1 MASAHWRKWLGF
13 SAFVPAVA
21 LSFMEQSILLVALP
35 TMQRDLGA
43 TDLQLQWCINAY
55 LLAIAVFVL
64 ISGKIGDRIG
74 HRRALWWGVAGFALS
89 SLVCAVSQSTI
100 LIIVARGFQGL
111 SAALMFP
118 AQTALIPRLF
128 PPELRGRANGMIVST
143 GSLFLII
150 GPLIGG
156 YLTENLSWRWIF
168 WINLPVAAIGLY
180 LIRVFLPKSETVKS
194 KIDLPG
200 FVFFAIGIS
209 ALTICFMET
218 ANWGWHSTETW
229 VFMAIV
235 VLFFSL
241 LLYRERKA
249 LHPFL
254 ELSLFKKPVFAAI
267 NINVAIVQ
275 FIMMVSVIRSIYF
288 QDILG
293 YTPAQTGWMIF
304 VSACPVFFMS
314 TIAGWLSDHFGSRL
328 PIAIGYVSLI
338 FSFVWFGFF
347 PTPGLPSLMIG
358 LIAFGIGLPSILTP
372 SFASAMSSVP
382 LEKAGVAF
390 GVILTLRM
398 LGGTIGLALINLF
411 VAAVQQSQ
419 IAEKGLE
426 AASVATF
433 SAVHFALAF
442 LILLAFAATFVLYK
456 RKSTHQLPKTPAEG
470 WD

>member
-1 MASAHWRKWLGF
+1 MPVHWRKWLGF

-21 LSFMEQSILLVALP
+21 LGFMEQSILLVALP
-35 TMQRDLGA
+35 TMQGDLNA
-43 TDLQLQWCINAY
+43 TDLELQWCVNAY

-64 ISGKIGDRIG
+64 ISGKLGDRIG

-89 SLVCAVSQSTI
+89 SLVCGASRSAALFI
-100 LIIVARGFQGL
+100 AARGFQGL

-118 AQTALIPRLF
+118 SQTAMIPRLF
-128 PPELRGRANGMIVST
+128 PPEQRGRANGMIVSI

-156 YLTENLSWRWIF
+156 YLTEHLSWRWIF
-168 WINLPVAAIGLY
+168 WINLPIAAAGLY
-180 LIRVFLPKSETVKS
+180 LIRAFLPKTNPIKS
-194 KIDLPG
+194 RIDFPG
-200 FVFFAIGIS
+200 FFYFAISAG
-209 ALTICFMET
+209 ALTVCFMEA
-218 ANWGWHSTETW
+218 ANWGWESPETW
-229 VFMAIV
+229 SCMAAAL
-235 VLFFSL
+235 LFGL
-241 LLYRERKA
+241 LLFCRERKA
-249 LHPFL
+249 PHPFL
-254 ELSLFKKPVFAAI
+254 EITLFKKPLFAAI

-304 VSACPVFFMS
+304 ASACPVFFMS
-314 TIAGWLSDHFGSRL
+314 TISGWLSDRFTPKL
-328 PIAIGYVSLI
+328 PIAIGYVALI
-338 FSFVWFGFF
+338 ISFVWFGFA
-347 PTPGLPSLMIG
+347 PKPGLTSLLVALVI
-358 LIAFGIGLPSILTP
+358 FGIGIPSILTP

-390 GVILTLRM
+390 GMILTLRM

-411 VAAVQQSQ
+411 VSGVQHSQMKKMGVEEASAV
-419 IAEKGLE
+419 
-426 AASVATF
+426 TF
-433 SAVHFALAF
+433 SAVHFALAL

-456 RKSTHQLPKTPAEG
+456 RKSAHHLPETPAEG

>member
-1 MASAHWRKWLGF
+1 MHWRKWLGF
-13 SAFVPAVA
+13 SAFIPAVA
-21 LSFMEQSILLVALP
+21 LGFMEQSILLVALP

-43 TDLQLQWCINAY
+43 TDVQLQWCVNAY

-74 HRRALWWGVAGFALS
+74 HRQALWWGIAGFALA
-89 SLVCAVSQSTI
+89 SLVCAVSQNVFL
-100 LIIVARGFQGL
+100 LIAARGFQGV

-128 PPELRGRANGMIVST
+128 PPNQRGRANGMIVSI
-143 GSLFLII
+143 GSLFLIL

-156 YLTENLSWRWIF
+156 YLTEQLSWRWIF
-168 WINLPVAAIGLY
+168 WINLPIAALGLY
-180 LIRVFLPKSETVKS
+180 LIRAFLPKSDPVKS
-194 KIDLPG
+194 QIDLPG
-200 FVFFAIGIS
+200 FFFFAIGIS
-209 ALTICFMET
+209 TLTTCFME
-218 ANWGWHSTETW
+218 AGNWGWDSAKTW
-229 VFMAIV
+229 ILIGAS
-235 VLFFSL
+235 LFFSIL
-241 LLYRERKA
+241 LFYREERSP
-249 LHPFL
+249 HPFL
-254 ELSLFKKPVFAAI
+254 ELSLFKKPLFAAI

-304 VSACPVFFMS
+304 ISACPVFFMS
-314 TIAGWLSDHFGSRL
+314 TASGWLSDRFGSKL

-338 FSFVWFGFF
+338 ISFVWFGFF
-347 PTPGLPSLMIG
+347 PTPGLASLLIA

-372 SFASAMSSVP
+372 SFASAMSSVS

-411 VAAVQQSQ
+411 VSAVQRSQ
-419 IAEKGLE
+419 MAAKGLQ
-426 AASVATF
+426 AASIATF
-433 SAVHFALAF
+433 SALHFALAL
-442 LILLAFAATFVLYK
+442 LILLSFAATFVLYN
-456 RKSTHQLPKTPAEG
+456 RKSAHQLPETPAEG